1 MTSTDTSMFFN
12 ILLFL
17 GSMTNGIALA
27 TGIFLIL
34 RALEFFDKKEDFF
47 FNFSV
52 GLNILCDM
60 IFVFVAFGIVCT
72 LSCPILYLIFT
83 AMFVAIVGIG
93 YGIFFITPRG
103 KYYLLRAKI
112 KRINENIEKVC
123 KLEIPSKEIVDII
136 SQMEKIKN
144 NLEKQLSLVL
154 VRDTIDVV
162 NKINKNYKEVNVKRD
177 IDKLVCLYDLRKD
190 D

>member
-1 MTSTDTSMFFN
+1 MAIMETSMFFN

-17 GSMTNGIALA
+17 GAMTNGIALA

-34 RALEFFDKKEDFF
+34 RACEFFDKKENFL
-47 FNFSV
+47 FNFSI
-52 GLNILCDM
+52 GLNIICDVIFAFTGLAILCS
-60 IFVFVAFGIVCT
+60 F
-72 LSCPILYLIFT
+72 SCPMLYLIFT
-83 AMFVAIVGIG
+83 AIFFALVGIG

-112 KRINENIEKVC
+112 KRINENIKKVC
-123 KLEIPSKEIVDII
+123 SLEISSKEIVDIV
-136 SQMEKIKN
+136 SEMEKIKN
-144 NLEKQLSLVL
+144 SLEKQLSLVL

-162 NKINKNYKEVNVKRD
+162 NEINKNYREMNVKRD
-177 IDKLVCLYDLRKD
+177 IDKLICLYDLRKD